1 YRASFLGMTRTLA
14 IRKILASLLA
24 LTIGCWLQVAP
35 AQAQSLRTYVSGTG
49 KDGTAC
55 SMSSPC
61 QTLQAAMAK
70 TLASGEI
77 YTLDSANYGYV
88 TITKAVSIIGE
99 GGAAGVLAS
108 SSVSGVTINAGA
120 SDVINL
126 RGLYIDGGGSGT
138 TGIQFTSGG
147 SLNIQNSVIR

>member
-1 YRASFLGMTRTLA
+1 MRSQSHFLSGLYRASFLVMTRTIA
-14 IRKILASLLA
+14 CRKIIGPLLA
-24 LTIGCWLQVAP
+24 LTIGCWLQTVP
-35 AQAQSLRTYVSGTG
+35 AQAQSLRTYVSGAG

-70 TLASGEI
+70 TLAGGEI

-88 TITKAVSIIGE
+88 TITQAVTIIGE

-108 SSVSGVTINAGA
+108 SSVSGVTINAG
-120 SDVINL
+120 
-126 RGLYIDGGGSGT
+126 
-138 TGIQFTSGG
+138 
-147 SLNIQNSVIR
+147 